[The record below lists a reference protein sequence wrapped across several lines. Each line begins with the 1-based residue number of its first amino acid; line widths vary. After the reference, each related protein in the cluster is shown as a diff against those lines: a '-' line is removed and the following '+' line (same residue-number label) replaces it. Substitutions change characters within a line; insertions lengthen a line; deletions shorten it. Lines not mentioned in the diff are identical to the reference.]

1 MAYTTINKPNL
12 HFNTVLWTG
21 ANTTASRTITGVGFQ
36 PDLVWGKSRDTTVG
50 NYIYDAVRGTG
61 ANKELFSSAAV
72 EEGAGN
78 LDSYDYLSSFNSDGF
93 ASTFVANEAAYFNT
107 LNRLFVAWNWKA
119 NGVGSA
125 NTVGTISSTVS
136 ANTTSGFSIVTWTG
150 NGSSSATVGH
160 GLSVAPEMIFVKA
173 RTGTNAANNWF
184 IYHKNLSANNNL
196 IFTSAGQLGTGSY
209 SSGVV
214 ATPTSSTIG
223 FTAGSSVVNVNEA
236 GTTFVAYCFASIKA
250 FSKIGAYT
258 GNGSNDGTFVYTGFK
273 PAFVMIK
280 KYSTTGEDWFLW
292 DNKRAEFNVAQKV
305 MRPNSS
311 SVETDVVYDGMDIL
325 SNGFKLRYNDT
336 RSNGSGLGYVYMAFA
351 EQPLVGTNNVPCTA
365 R

>member
-1 MAYTTINKPNL
+1 MAYTTINKPTE
-12 HFNTVLWTG
+12 HFNGATYLGSASAVTVSSL
-21 ANTTASRTITGVGFQ
+21 SFQ
-36 PDLVWGKSRDTTVG
+36 PDLVWIKDRQNANNHCLV
-50 NYIYDAVRGTG
+50 DAVRGVG
-61 ANKELFSSAAV
+61 KYLGS
-72 EEGAGN
+72 N
-78 LDSYDYLSSFNSDGF
+78 LATAEVNSTSQSISSFTATGF
-93 ASTFVANEAAYFNT
+93 VTGTANPANEAGSSSTGFIS
-107 LNRLFVAWNWKA
+107 WNWKA
-119 NGVGSA
+119 NGAGVA
-125 NTVGTISSTVS
+125 NTAGTISSTVS

-160 GLSVAPEMIFVKA
+160 GLSVAPEMILVKA
-173 RTGTNAANNWF
+173 RAGTNAANNWF

-223 FTAGSSVVNVNEA
+223 FTAGSSVVNVNES

-292 DNKRAEFNVAQKV
+292 DNKRATFNVAEEV
-305 MRPNSS
+305 MRPNSTS
-311 SVETDVVYDGMDIL
+311 IETDVVYDGMDIL

-336 RSNGSGLGYVYMAFA
+336 RSNGSGLGYIYMAFA
-351 EQPLVGTNNVPCTA
+351 EQPLVGTNNVPATA